1 MTRDDA
7 LARLAVCAAEAR
19 AALLACGLDDVS
31 DASVAGAIADADAEL
46 EASVALADGRLVHV
60 LRRRRKALI
69 ALHEDAPA
77 LAEMLAAVGVV
88 EVPARPETLPLLAI
102 GGAL

>member
-46 EASVALADGRLVHV
+46 EASVAPADGRLVHV

-69 ALHEDAPA
+69 ALHEYLAPSLRVRDEMAAEERA
-77 LAEMLAAVGVV
+77 LRALDG
-88 EVPARPETLPLLAI
+88 ETT
-102 GGAL
+102 

>member
-1 MTRDDA
+1 MTRADA

-46 EASVALADGRLVHV
+46 EASVAPADGRLVHV

-69 ALHEDAPA
+69 ALHEYLAPTLRVRDEMAAEERA
-77 LAEMLAAVGVV
+77 LHALDG
-88 EVPARPETLPLLAI
+88 ETTT
-102 GGAL
+102 

>member
-1 MTRDDA
+1 MTRADA

-69 ALHEDAPA
+69 ALHEYLAPSLRVRDEMAAEERA
-77 LAEMLAAVGVV
+77 LHALDG
-88 EVPARPETLPLLAI
+88 ETTT
-102 GGAL
+102 

>member
-69 ALHEDAPA
+69 ALHEYLAPSLRVRDEMAAEERA
-77 LAEMLAAVGVV
+77 LRALDG
-88 EVPARPETLPLLAI
+88 ETTT
-102 GGAL
+102 

>member
-46 EASVALADGRLVHV
+46 EASVAPPDGRLVHV

-69 ALHEDAPA
+69 ALHEYLAPSLRVRNEMTAEERA
-77 LAEMLAAVGVV
+77 LHALDG
-88 EVPARPETLPLLAI
+88 ETT
-102 GGAL
+102 

>member
-1 MTRDDA
+1 MTRADA

-69 ALHEDAPA
+69 ALHEYLAPTLRVRDEMAAEERA
-77 LAEMLAAVGVV
+77 LHALDG
-88 EVPARPETLPLLAI
+88 ETTT
-102 GGAL
+102 

>member
-1 MTRDDA
+1 MTRTDA

-46 EASVALADGRLVHV
+46 EASVAPADGRLVHV

-69 ALHEDAPA
+69 ALHEYLAPSLRVRDEMAAEERA
-77 LAEMLAAVGVV
+77 LRALDG
-88 EVPARPETLPLLAI
+88 ETT
-102 GGAL
+102 

>member
-1 MTRDDA
+1 M
-7 LARLAVCAAEAR
+7 
-19 AALLACGLDDVS
+19 LLACGLDDVS

-69 ALHEDAPA
+69 ALHEYLAPSLRVRDEMAAEERA
-77 LAEMLAAVGVV
+77 LRALDG
-88 EVPARPETLPLLAI
+88 ETT
-102 GGAL
+102 

>member
-1 MTRDDA
+1 MTRADA

-46 EASVALADGRLVHV
+46 EASVAPADGRLVHV

-69 ALHEDAPA
+69 ALHEYLAPTLRVRDEMAAEERA
-77 LAEMLAAVGVV
+77 LRALDG
-88 EVPARPETLPLLAI
+88 ETTT
-102 GGAL
+102 

>member
-69 ALHEDAPA
+69 ALHEYLAPSLRVRDEMAAEERA
-77 LAEMLAAVGVV
+77 LHALDG
-88 EVPARPETLPLLAI
+88 ETT
-102 GGAL
+102 